1 MRHGSIPDQ
10 KSQITLHAC
19 FKYSMC
25 GRSVCDI
32 NSEISLIAHSD
43 YGNHECS
50 LLLLTQN
57 IQNPGFFILLK
68 FFIIYMSYNYPFIS

>member
-32 NSEISLIAHSD
+32 NSEISLVAHSD
-43 YGNHECS
+43 YGNHEYS

-57 IQNPGFFILLK
+57 VNIQNTNSSF
-68 FFIIYMSYNYPFIS
+68 Y